1 MNYGLDC
8 LTKPV
13 NIFNTNNGLIWK
25 HLAFLIVNNTKKN
38 SNGQTIFRVFDLLV
52 EFLVRINL

>member
-25 HLAFLIVNNTKKN
+25 HLAFLIVNNTKKIPMDKLY
-38 SNGQTIFRVFDLLV
+38 S
-52 EFLVRINL
+52 EFLIYWLSSW